1 MDDKIIY
8 YMDRCNNKDDKV
20 EDDASDSS
28 DENFEERYLSKRVF
42 GIFQSK
48 EKIYFVNGNGKVS
61 IQDDTLC
68 I

>member
-1 MDDKIIY
+1 
-8 YMDRCNNKDDKV
+8 MDRCNNKDDKV

-61 IQDDTLC
+61 IQDDNLC